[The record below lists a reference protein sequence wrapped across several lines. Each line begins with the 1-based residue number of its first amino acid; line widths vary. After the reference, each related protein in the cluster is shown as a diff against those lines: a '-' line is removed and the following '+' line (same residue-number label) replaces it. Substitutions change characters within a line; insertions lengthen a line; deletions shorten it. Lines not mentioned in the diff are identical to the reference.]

1 MTIWELERLRERQ
14 NADEVAWMQQPV
26 RLPRVNLWEHPPRKR
41 AEALY
46 ILQQI
51 AHTEGAQGR

>member
-1 MTIWELERLRERQ
+1 MTIWELERLREQ
-14 NADEVAWMQQPV
+14 QLHDETDWLQQPI

-46 ILQQI
+46 ILQQM